1 MIAID
6 TNVLLR
12 HLLADD
18 AGQYHRSKKLI
29 ESKGPALITDV
40 VLAETVWTLMGKRF
54 GFDKTQICG
63 VIRALI
69 GDGNFG
75 FEDSQT
81 VWSALND
88 YEERVLIQT
97 QKHPEA
103 RLIGVE
109 TLEAPN
115 RNPIEYMLDCI
126 ERDAPIEG
134 PLSPELSRI
143 GQQIVDTAYQSA
155 REKRTLPLAR

>member
-12 HLLADD
+12 YLLADD
-18 AGQYHRSKKLI
+18 AGQYRRSKKLI

-40 VLAETVWTLMGKRF
+40 VLAETVWTLVGKRF
-54 GFDKTQICG
+54 GFDKTQICV

-69 GDGNFG
+69 GDRSFG

-88 YEERVLIQT
+88 YEGSKTIRGKSLDFADALI
-97 QKHPEA
+97 A
-103 RLIGVE
+103 RKSAFVVQGKTEKFEGFFSFDKAVE
-109 TLEAPN
+109 QLVGA
-115 RNPIEYMLDCI
+115 R
-126 ERDAPIEG
+126 
-134 PLSPELSRI
+134 S
-143 GQQIVDTAYQSA
+143 IVV
-155 REKRTLPLAR
+155 